1 MLSMPE
7 CLWGNGA
14 VCTSGVSGWA
24 RKIGGVVGG
33 NDSMILGIIQMMS
46 FVEGMLWCGYRD
58 WGLFMLL
65 ACLRW
70 FPDLL
75 DRSHA
80 ACAVLISWS
89 HTF

>member
-46 FVEGMLWCGYRD
+46 FV
-58 WGLFMLL
+58 WGQAL
-65 ACLRW
+65 AWLPNLR
-70 FPDLL
+70 PLHEL
-75 DRSHA
+75 SSCH
-80 ACAVLISWS
+80 
-89 HTF
+89 

>member
-7 CLWGNGA
+7 CLWENGA

-46 FVEGMLWCGYRD
+46 FVECFGGGAWRPAIIYC
-58 WGLFMLL
+58 FHNNQH
-65 ACLRW
+65 
-70 FPDLL
+70 P
-75 DRSHA
+75 
-80 ACAVLISWS
+80 
-89 HTF
+89 